1 MLELLREVVCRVYE
15 LPDVVPRLDE
25 ELPPVLRR
33 TTSSLPVRLL
43 LDEVEEVRP
52 VTTRPEEVRLVLPST
67 RRVEVLPVRLAV
79 VPVRELDVA
88 ALPVPGRVE
97 AVVVGRVLG

>member
-1 MLELLREVVCRVYE
+1 M
-15 LPDVVPRLDE
+15 
-25 ELPPVLRR
+25 LRR

-43 LDEVEEVRP
+43 PDERTAPEVEVVRP
-52 VTTRPEEVRLVLPST
+52 VTTRLEEVRLVLPSE
-67 RRVEVLPVRLAV
+67 RRVEVLPVRLTV

-97 AVVVGRVLG
+97 AVVVGRELG

>member
-1 MLELLREVVCRVYE
+1 ML
-15 LPDVVPRLDE
+15 RLDE

-43 LDEVEEVRP
+43 PDERTVPEIEEVRP
-52 VTTRPEEVRLVLPST
+52 VTTRLEEVRLVLPST
-67 RRVEVLPVRLAV
+67 RRVEVLSIRLVV

>member
-1 MLELLREVVCRVYE
+1 ML
-15 LPDVVPRLDE
+15 RLDE

-43 LDEVEEVRP
+43 PDERTAPEVEVVRP
-52 VTTRPEEVRLVLPST
+52 VTTRLEEVRLVLPST
-67 RRVEVLPVRLAV
+67 RRVEVLSVRLVV
-79 VPVRELDVA
+79 VPARELDVA
-88 ALPVPGRVE
+88 ALPIPGRVE

>member
-1 MLELLREVVCRVYE
+1 ML
-15 LPDVVPRLDE
+15 RLDE

-43 LDEVEEVRP
+43 PDERTVPEVEVVRP
-52 VTTRPEEVRLVLPST
+52 VTTRLEEVRLVLPST
-67 RRVEVLPVRLAV
+67 RRVEVLSVRLVV